1 MRVED
6 LPLAGHRGER
16 VAATYQQAGK
26 RARAKK
32 IVILFVAA
40 NPFDHPSLQ
49 IDKELELIETKIRQS
64 QFQKQFDIRRHSS
77 LTTDELQGFLLQHT
91 PNIVHFS
98 GHGSPS
104 GAIIL
109 ETDSGPGHP
118 VPPKALEDLF
128 SLLAGDIRCV
138 VLNACYS
145 ELQAR
150 AIAKHV
156 ECVIGM
162 SNAITDLAA
171 IRFAASFYQALGYGL
186 SVKIAFDL
194 ACNELSL
201 QNIREENT
209 PTLLASIADPKHV
222 VFAGPNKLARA
233 LVASSE
239 SKRLKVAQELVTSPQ
254 AYLTDLLIIRSAT
267 DPSAT
272 VRQWINLALGKIGSA
287 AAVRTLRKNIEDP
300 DPFASLGA
308 QDALRQLEEE
318 SRAVPDPSGTA

>member
-1 MRVED
+1 M
-6 LPLAGHRGER
+6 
-16 VAATYQQAGK
+16 
-26 RARAKK
+26 
-32 IVILFVAA
+32 ILFVEA
-40 NPFDHPSLQ
+40 NPFDVPPLQ
-49 IDKELELIETKIRQS
+49 LYREFKIIERKIRQS
-64 QFQKQFDIRRHSS
+64 QFQRQFDIRKHFSVR
-77 LTTDELQGFLLQHT
+77 TDELQGFLLQDT

-118 VPPKALEDLF
+118 VPPQALADLF
-128 SLLAGDIRCV
+128 SLLAGAIRCV

-145 ELQAR
+145 EPQAR

-162 SNAITDLAA
+162 SNAITDSAA
-171 IRFAASFYQALGYGL
+171 IKFAASFYQALGYGL
-186 SVKIAFDL
+186 SVKTAFDL
-194 ACNELSL
+194 ACNELYL
-201 QNIREENT
+201 QDFREENT
-209 PTLLASIADPKHV
+209 PSLLASLADPKHV

-239 SKRLKVAQELVTSPQ
+239 SKRLKVAQELVNSPQ
-254 AYLTDLLIIRSAT
+254 AYLTDLLINRSAT

-287 AAVRTLRKNIEDP
+287 AAVRALRNNIEDT
-300 DPFASLGA
+300 DPLASLGA

-318 SRAVPDPSGTA
+318 SQAVPDPSGMA